1 MLKDSRFKHEF
12 AGRSLDNSE
21 QGEVVE
27 ILLQMVNSQCQIL
40 HSTDHDEERLQ
51 VRSFSLSTYWLRP
64 KSKHRLYSVFHRA
77 SYLRQHDEL
86 IIWMACLRHQDHN
99 KNEQWLPHHSCKLY
113 TRFHWSKQ
121 Q

>member
-51 VRSFSLSTYWLRP
+51 V
-64 KSKHRLYSVFHRA
+64 
-77 SYLRQHDEL
+77 
-86 IIWMACLRHQDHN
+86 
-99 KNEQWLPHHSCKLY
+99 
-113 TRFHWSKQ
+113 
-121 Q
+121 